1 MRGYWRESVNSS
13 LIFRCPDATRDS
25 GCKGGTGDPCKPSLR
40 GVYCRVCVDSWT
52 YYDSSESVCKSCTM
66 MKYES
71 VVAMGLGFLLV
82 LAAVAQCDL
91 VVRAH
96 REKLA
101 HRAAVRPP
109 DQKQLTAIYA
119 EFFAGLNLLRK
130 RDEKA
135 DADGGDTDGGDT
147 DGGDTE
153 RARPYLMKQGANSR
167 AWGARI
173 VMLVRKVGE
182 IALRAATS
190 YKVRLLITFLQITCF
205 LDEVYQLSFPS
216 EVVQLMRQIEVCAR

>member
-1 MRGYWRESVNSS
+1 
-13 LIFRCPDATRDS
+13 
-25 GCKGGTGDPCKPSLR
+25 
-40 GVYCRVCVDSWT
+40 
-52 YYDSSESVCKSCTM
+52 M
-66 MKYES
+66 MKYET

-82 LAAVAQCDL
+82 LGAIAQCGL
-91 VVRAH
+91 IVRAH
-96 REKLA
+96 REELA

-135 DADGGDTDGGDT
+135 DTGGGDTDGGDN

-182 IALRAATS
+182 IALGAATS

-216 EVVQLMRQIEVCAR
+216 EVVHLMRQIEVCAR

>member
-1 MRGYWRESVNSS
+1 
-13 LIFRCPDATRDS
+13 
-25 GCKGGTGDPCKPSLR
+25 
-40 GVYCRVCVDSWT
+40 
-52 YYDSSESVCKSCTM
+52 M

-71 VVAMGLGFLLV
+71 VVAAALGLLLV
-82 LAAVAQCDL
+82 LAAVTQCRL
-91 VVRAH
+91 VARAH
-96 REKLA
+96 REELA
-101 HRAAVRPP
+101 HRAAVRKP
-109 DQKQLTAIYA
+109 DQKRLAAIYA

-173 VMLVRKVGE
+173 VMLVRNLGD
-182 IALRAATS
+182 ITLRAATS

-216 EVVQLMRQIEVCAR
+216 EVVHLMRQIEVCAR